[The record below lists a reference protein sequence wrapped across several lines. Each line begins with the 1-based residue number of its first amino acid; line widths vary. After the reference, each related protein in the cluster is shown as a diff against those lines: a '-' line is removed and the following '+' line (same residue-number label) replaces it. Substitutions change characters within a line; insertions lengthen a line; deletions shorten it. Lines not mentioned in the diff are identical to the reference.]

1 MTNAEASAGKRRLRH
16 GVWVSLSSAGDGGK
30 DSFTAGARIALADGG
45 VELALAGGRV
55 EDSFSGGVIAP
66 STSGQCQ
73 GGLSFHG
80 TYQPE

>member
-1 MTNAEASAGKRRLRH
+1 MRH

-55 EDSFSGGVIAP
+55 EDSFSGGVLHRTKHQRPMPRGVIFSWYLPARIKKI
-66 STSGQCQ
+66 SK
-73 GGLSFHG
+73 
-80 TYQPE
+80 